1 MSLLFFLNKG
11 FKPQSY
17 VCYRCNDLV
26 MMSMNLRDINVL
38 NNKGADYCC
47 IIGGI
52 SKKGALILT
61 QNIGLAEKSRLLE
74 NIKIH
79 YHI

>member
-1 MSLLFFLNKG
+1 
-11 FKPQSY
+11 
-17 VCYRCNDLV
+17 

-52 SKKGALILT
+52 SKSEALILT
-61 QNIGLAEKSRLLE
+61 QNIGLAEKSRLL
-74 NIKIH
+74 
-79 YHI
+79 

>member
-1 MSLLFFLNKG
+1 
-11 FKPQSY
+11 
-17 VCYRCNDLV
+17 

-61 QNIGLAEKSRLLE
+61 QNIGLAEKSRLL
-74 NIKIH
+74 
-79 YHI
+79 